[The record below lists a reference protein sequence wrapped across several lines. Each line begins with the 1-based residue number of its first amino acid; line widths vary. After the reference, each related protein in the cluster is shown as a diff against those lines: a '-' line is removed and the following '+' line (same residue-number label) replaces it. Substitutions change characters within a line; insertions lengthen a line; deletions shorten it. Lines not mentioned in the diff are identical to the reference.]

1 MTSDAHVLKSF
12 VIQLL
17 GTRKR
22 RFTFLYRWNTR
33 QPFVAACLED
43 VIKQWFKLL
52 LTTPIDLYMTHNEIR
67 LWAHEPG
74 LSIPFAWLLQH
85 ERDILKWMFD
95 LVKLTNKTIEIG
107 FYLLF
112 FLVPLMMT
120 PFNYELFEF
129 NKMMLVYLLTA
140 MIVAAWLAKM
150 ALQKRIIFQ
159 RSFWDIPLLIF
170 LISQFLS
177 FLFSLNR
184 HTSLWGY
191 YSRSHG
197 G

>member
-85 ERDILKWMFD
+85 ERDILKWMFCRRHTLFKSIKRGKHHTFVMSECKVKPTRKD
-95 LVKLTNKTIEIG
+95 PWLDVFHRRELVRDFVILCHMQKPNVTHVLRYT
-107 FYLLF
+107 LLKIIQE
-112 FLVPLMMT
+112 MMFDT
-120 PFNYELFEF
+120 KCMDPILLSIHRVLHNHCGLD
-129 NKMMLVYLLTA
+129 MMLVY
-140 MIVAAWLAKM
+140 
-150 ALQKRIIFQ
+150 
-159 RSFWDIPLLIF
+159 D
-170 LISQFLS
+170 
-177 FLFSLNR
+177 
-184 HTSLWGY
+184 
-191 YSRSHG
+191 
-197 G
+197 